1 MTTPE
6 GRINFVTSWLSRGG
20 GSGPQDTKI
29 GTKLHQSNKKNDD
42 SSDRLSSSFCNMT
55 VAAAPSIIG
64 FGLKTFFGI
73 TFTLYV
79 LNQKHMLP
87 MPLGRVV
94 SKALFWPTL
103 PITVSRRIGSWS
115 NTVVDDTVVMGG
127 APFGFCNIPEKL
139 YREYG
144 VSIPYQVDTWIVP
157 DFV

>member
-1 MTTPE
+1 
-6 GRINFVTSWLSRGG
+6 
-20 GSGPQDTKI
+20 
-29 GTKLHQSNKKNDD
+29 
-42 SSDRLSSSFCNMT
+42 MT

-64 FGLKTFFGI
+64 FGLKTFLGI